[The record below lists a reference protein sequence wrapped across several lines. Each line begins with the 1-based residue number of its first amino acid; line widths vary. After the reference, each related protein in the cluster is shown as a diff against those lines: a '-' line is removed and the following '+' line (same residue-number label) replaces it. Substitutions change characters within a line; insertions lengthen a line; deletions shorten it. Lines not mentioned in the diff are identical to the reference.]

1 MSVQS
6 RLLRRVEQEI
16 ETAQRAGQQMQA
28 LCLRAQR
35 AGLLARVGQL
45 EPARAELTG
54 LHQAAF
60 ASPHPRLGAW
70 LHLVEALLAYYTN
83 YDPAARDRL
92 LRAEALARAASCR
105 EVQVEALA
113 FLAQL
118 AYVEHQP
125 DVQIEQA
132 RACLALAQPE
142 DGVALARVHMA
153 LGMSHHLCD
162 SFEAAQPWYTK
173 ARTLAAAC
181 GDDALTS
188 ALLYNTAVLRV
199 ARLRESE
206 LADGQPSAPALMVA
220 VDSISHFD
228 RAMGVASL
236 DMLTPLLRAQVLVSA
251 GEFAAALKL
260 FQEHLPEAL
269 SRGLE
274 RLGSSMLADLA
285 WCRVHLAD
293 RETALAQA
301 REAELDLDPR
311 TEDDDRGVTHARLAQ
326 VFASLGLAEDAARQ
340 RTLADQAWAAHRALQ
355 VRWREALAA
364 IELPRT

>member
-1 MSVQS
+1 MHS
-6 RLLRRVEQEI
+6 RLLRRVEQDI
-16 ETAQRAGQQMQA
+16 ESHQKAGQHMQA

-35 AGLLARVGQL
+35 AGLLARQGLL

-92 LRAEALARAASCR
+92 LRAEALGRAAGCR

-125 DVQIEQA
+125 ELQIEHA

-142 DGVALARVHMA
+142 DGVALARAHMA
-153 LGMSHHLCD
+153 LGMAHHLCD
-162 SFEAAQPWYTK
+162 SFEAAQPWY
-173 ARTLAAAC
+173 ARARADAAGC

-188 ALLYNTAVLRV
+188 ALLYNTAVIRV
-199 ARLRESE
+199 ARLREAE
-206 LADGQPSAPALMVA
+206 LADSQPKGPALMVA

-251 GEFAAALKL
+251 GEFAEALKL
-260 FQEHLPEAL
+260 YQTHLPEAL

-274 RLGSSMLADLA
+274 RLGSSMGADLA
-285 WCRVHLAD
+285 WCRVHLD
-293 RETALAQA
+293 ERETALATA
-301 REAELDLDPR
+301 REAELELDPR

-326 VFASLGLAEDAARQ
+326 VYAALGLEADAARQ
-340 RTLADQAWAAHRALQ
+340 RELAARAWDAHRALQ
-355 VRWREALAA
+355 ARWREALAGITLA
-364 IELPRT
+364 